1 MDVFVTA
8 SKYSVGEKLHHG
20 ALVSVYRGTRVEDGL
35 PVVLKRL
42 ERPRPNSSDVPR
54 FRHEYTLAR
63 ALASPGVVEMLE
75 LYEGRDGPTL
85 VMRDHGGK
93 SLDRLLRT
101 ERPTLLESLRIAASA
116 AAALGSVHAR
126 DVIHKDVTPANI
138 VWNRANGVVELIDF
152 GIAAELARET
162 ASAGAQVFEGT
173 LAYIAPEQT
182 GRMNRSID
190 WRADFYGLGASLY
203 ELLTGRVPFEGDD
216 TLAVVHG
223 HIARAPVPPH
233 SLDPAIPPAVS
244 ALVLKL
250 LAKDPEGRYQS
261 AHGLLADLG
270 VCIAALE
277 AGQPVPT
284 FPLGREDRSERFRIP
299 ERLYGR
305 EEQAARLLAAYERVC
320 VGHAELLL
328 VAGQPGIGK
337 SALVHEVHKPMAA
350 KRGHLVEGKFD
361 QFNRSV
367 PFAALIQAFDQL
379 ARRLLAEPEAVLE
392 ERRAALAQAVGGNG
406 ALITELIPAFA
417 LILGDQPAVPR
428 LGPAESE
435 LRFQLTFQNF
445 VMALAT
451 PDRPLVLFLDDLQW
465 ADRPSLDLLAKLVGD
480 PEMRHLLVIGA
491 YRDGEVPTGHPL
503 NKAVE
508 AVLVAGGVVETMTI
522 GPLDAQAVCGLVAET
537 LRVDEAE
544 AKPLAE
550 ICRAKTEGN
559 PFFLA
564 QFLLSLHQDGLIGF
578 DRAAGA
584 WQWDQEAVSG
594 HASTANVVE
603 LMVGKLQRL
612 PEATQRA
619 LSVAAC
625 VGNRFDLATLS
636 VAADLPP
643 ATLVSALWPA
653 LREELVVPVDAAYR
667 YMAQVSDDPSE
678 DETAKA
684 TLAAGYRFL
693 HDRVQQAAYAL
704 IPEAERAA
712 THRTIG
718 RLMLARADAGNRHER
733 LFDILGHINQ
743 GRALIEDAAE
753 RRSVARLNL
762 EAARRAVESAAFE
775 PAVEY
780 AETGIA
786 LLGEDGWIGDY
797 ALMLELHEVAL
808 QAASVGSDYA
818 KVDQLAGLVTRRART
833 PTDAARSQILHM
845 SSFMARGD
853 LVGAIDVGYA
863 AARML
868 NIRLL
873 KQRGPLGGVKLLL
886 QGWWAMLRHD
896 HFPPPPPKDT
906 VLAHWTSEVL
916 SVLLTAAFV
925 ARRELWLPN
934 AIRHIEAG
942 LARGTPVELASAYT
956 GWLTLMSV
964 VGKHKSAVSWT
975 RRVMDLAAA
984 GIDDQKMPR
993 AMYFCLYFGR
1003 HWTEP
1008 MAAVRAA
1015 FMETYDDSLAVG
1027 DGESAAY
1034 ALVSWLRLGWHMGVD
1049 MSRLETEA
1057 QDVQRRLL
1065 RIGSNFYGPLVSVV
1079 SQMVENLRHGAPAAK
1094 DFARDF
1100 AQDFAP
1106 WRFTGQHVDEDK
1118 VLADYQASGNS
1129 VSINVVLLLKL
1140 QVARLFGEAA
1150 ECRAILDAM
1159 APTIKILN
1167 GSYQQAILLFER
1179 ALVDG
1184 MGPLPTKA
1192 ERRKAAKRIAPAL
1205 RWFRKVAAIGPANH
1219 RHRLLLLEAEWL
1231 RLRDQSS
1238 DAALKYD
1245 SAITA
1250 ALEAGFVQ
1258 DAATAAERAADFFA
1272 ERGRESL
1279 SHFYR
1284 TRARDTYR
1292 RWEAWAKVA
1301 EMERRYPE
1309 IAPAPVMVRGTAQTA
1324 SSTDRIGGSAFD
1336 VEAMFK
1342 AAQVITGEI
1351 HREALLEKMLRTVFE
1366 VAGAQRGNLLL
1377 TGPDGQLLLAA
1388 EGDATADRF
1397 VALPG
1402 LPPDAPVEDETG
1414 DGGPRLPATVVAY
1427 AARAQES
1434 VVLSDAARDPRFS
1447 EDPYIK
1453 ARGPKSLLCL
1463 PLSRQGAL
1471 VGVLYLENNLATNAF
1486 VDQRL
1491 EAPRLLTAQIAI
1503 SLENARLYDELAD
1516 FSRSLEAQVADRT
1529 RALSEQSEV
1538 LRGTLDEVR
1547 AAHLQLQETQEQLV
1561 QAEKMAALGQ
1571 LVAGVAHEINT
1582 PLGVALTTASH
1593 ISDET
1598 GRMRETVRNGKLKRS
1613 DFESYADAM
1622 QETAGLLLANLARA
1636 ADLVQ
1641 GFKQVAA
1648 DQTSDERR
1656 LFTLSDWIGD
1666 LVASLRPMWHKP
1678 GHTLTVD
1685 CPDGVQLDN
1694 YPGALAQILTNLVSN
1709 SLVHGY
1715 EPEQAGHLRI
1725 AVSEPDADSVEI
1737 VYTDDGQGIAPEN
1750 LPTIFDP
1757 FFTTRRA
1764 HGSTGLG
1771 LHIVYNLVAQRLGG
1785 TIKVGSAL
1793 GSGVRFTLRFPKIAP

>member
-20 ALVSVYRGTRVEDGL
+20 ALVSVYRGARVEDGL

-54 FRHEYTLAR
+54 FRHEYALAR
-63 ALASPGVVEMLE
+63 ALESPGVVEMLE

-85 VMRDHGGK
+85 VMRDHGGR
-93 SLDRLLRT
+93 SLDRLLRD

-138 VWNRANGVVELIDF
+138 VWNRATGVVELIDF

-162 ASAGAQVFEGT
+162 ASAGAQAFEGT

-190 WRADFYGLGASLY
+190 WRADFYGLGATLY
-203 ELLTGRVPFEGDD
+203 ELLTGRVPFEGED

-223 HIARAPVPPH
+223 HIARPPVPPH
-233 SLDPAIPPAVS
+233 SLDPSIPQTVS

-250 LAKDPEGRYQS
+250 LAKDPEDRYQS
-261 AHGLLADLG
+261 AHGLVADLG
-270 VCIAALE
+270 ACIAALE
-277 AGQPVPT
+277 AGQPVPA

-305 EEQAARLLAAYERVC
+305 EEQAARLLTAYERVC

-379 ARRLLAEPEAVLE
+379 ARRLLAEPEAVLA

-417 LILGDQPAVPR
+417 LILGDQPAAPR

-508 AVLVAGGVVETMTI
+508 AVLVAGGAVETMTI
-522 GPLDAQAVCGLVAET
+522 GPLDADAVCGLVAET

-544 AKPLAE
+544 ARPLAE

-584 WQWDQEAVSG
+584 WRWDREAVSG

-603 LMVGKLQRL
+603 LMVAKLQRL

-625 VGNRFDLATLS
+625 VGNRFDLNTLS

-643 ATLVSALWPA
+643 ATLVAALWPA

-667 YMAQVSDDPSE
+667 YMAQVSAQIPGDPSE

-718 RLMLARADAGNRHER
+718 RLMLARADAATRHER
-733 LFDILGHINQ
+733 LFDILGHINR
-743 GRALIEDAAE
+743 GRALIGDEAE
-753 RRSVARLNL
+753 RRAVARLNL

-775 PAVEY
+775 PAVAY

-786 LLGEDGWIGDY
+786 LLGEDGWTGEY
-797 ALMLELHEVAL
+797 VLMLDLHEVAL

-818 KVDQLAGLVTRRART
+818 KVDELAGLVTRRART
-833 PTDAARSQILHM
+833 PTDAARTQVLHM
-845 SSFMARGD
+845 SSLMARGD
-853 LVGAIDVGYA
+853 LVGAIDIGYA

-896 HFPPPPPKDT
+896 HLPPPPPKDA

-925 ARRELWLPN
+925 AKRELWLPN
-934 AIRHIEAG
+934 AIRHIQAG
-942 LARGTPVELASAYT
+942 LARGTPMELASAYT

-964 VGKHKSAVSWT
+964 VGKHKSAVAWT
-975 RRVMDLAAA
+975 RRVVDLAAA
-984 GIDDQKMPR
+984 GISHQKMPR

-1015 FMETYDDSLAVG
+1015 FMETYDNSLAVG
-1027 DGESAAY
+1027 DGESAGY
-1034 ALVSWLRLGWHMGVD
+1034 ALSSWLRLGWHMGVD
-1049 MSRLETEA
+1049 LSRLETEA
-1057 QDVQRRLL
+1057 QDAQRRFV
-1065 RIGSNFYGPLVSVV
+1065 RIGSNFYGPQVSVV
-1079 SQMVENLRHGAPAAK
+1079 SQMVENLRRGAPAK
-1094 DFARDF
+1094 DV
-1100 AQDFAP
+1100 AQNFAP
-1106 WRFTGQHVDEDK
+1106 WRFTGRHVDEDK
-1118 VLADYQASGNS
+1118 VLADYRASGNS
-1129 VSINVVLLLKL
+1129 VSTNVVLLLKL
-1140 QVARLFGEAA
+1140 QVARLFGQVE
-1150 ECRAILDAM
+1150 ECRAVLEAM
-1159 APTIKILN
+1159 APTARIMN
-1167 GSYQQAILLFER
+1167 GTYQQAILLFER

-1184 MGPLPTKA
+1184 MGPLPTRA
-1192 ERRKAAKRIAPAL
+1192 ERRKAAKRIAPAV

-1219 RHRLLLLEAEWL
+1219 RHRLLLVEAEWL
-1231 RLRDQSS
+1231 RLRDRPAE
-1238 DAALKYD
+1238 AAQTYD
-1245 SAITA
+1245 LAIAA
-1250 ALEAGFVQ
+1250 ALEAGFIQ

-1272 ERGRESL
+1272 ERGRDAL
-1279 SHFYR
+1279 ARFYR
-1284 TRARDTYR
+1284 TQARDTYR

-1301 EMERRYPE
+1301 DMERRHPD

-1324 SSTDRIGGSAFD
+1324 GSTDRLTGSALD
-1336 VEAMFK
+1336 VEAVFK
-1342 AAQVITGEI
+1342 AAEVISGEI

-1388 EGDATADRF
+1388 EGDAAADRF
-1397 VALPG
+1397 AALPG
-1402 LPPDAPVEDETG
+1402 LSPDAPAEDATA

-1427 AARAQES
+1427 AARVQEP

-1453 ARGPKSLLCL
+1453 ARVPKSLLCL
-1463 PLSRQGAL
+1463 PLLRQGAL

-1547 AAHLQLQETQEQLV
+1547 AAHVQLQETQEQLV

-1593 ISDET
+1593 IADET

-1613 DFESYADAM
+1613 DFENYADAM
-1622 QETAGLLLANLARA
+1622 QETAGLLLSNLARA

-1656 LFTLSDWIGD
+1656 LFTLDDWIGD

-1678 GHTLTVD
+1678 GHTLSVD
-1685 CPDGVQLDN
+1685 CPEGILLDN

-1715 EPEQAGHLRI
+1715 GPEQTGQLRI
-1725 AVSEPDADSVEI
+1725 AVGEPDPDSVEL
-1737 VYTDDGQGIAPEN
+1737 VYTDDGLGIAPEN

-1764 HGSTGLG
+1764 QGSTGLG

-1793 GSGVRFTLRFPKIAP
+1793 GSGVRFTLRFPKVAP